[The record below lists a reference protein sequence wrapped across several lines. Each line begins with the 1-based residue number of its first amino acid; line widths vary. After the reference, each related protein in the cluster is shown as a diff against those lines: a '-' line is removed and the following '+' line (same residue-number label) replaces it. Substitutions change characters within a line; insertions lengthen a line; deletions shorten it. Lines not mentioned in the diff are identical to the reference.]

1 MTFTNFDNE
10 NSNQNIMTVILK
22 SLPKESGLTKIE
34 YEGPAIALYTCNPK
48 FLIENS
54 QALTNMVSIIRKRI
68 VIRTDESIRKSE
80 KESSLIILKYFTS
93 NNVKK
98 IFFDYALGEIT
109 IYTKDLSER
118 APKDGK
124 FSILDLVA
132 ETGWKIKIRKSPE
145 ILPSIQFINE
155 VLNDATDYRIKFYKK
170 VGENLFRS
178 KLSNIH
184 EASVLALGGFGEI
197 GRSCFLLVTSESKI
211 LLDCGINVQENR
223 SIQHFPRLDI
233 TGFRIEEID
242 GVVIS
247 HAHID
252 HIGFLPFLFKYGYR
266 GPVYCTEPTLPLMAL
281 LFLDYCKN
289 HGIYSND
296 DIKNVIIHTITLNL
310 GEVTDITP
318 DIKLT
323 LYNSGHILGSVS
335 THLHI
340 GNGDHNVVYT
350 GDLKFGKTNLL
361 DNASWNFPRV
371 ETLIIEGTFGSRD
384 SPHKRDEY
392 GPFLIESIN
401 QTLRS
406 NGKVLIPI
414 PIIGL
419 SQELIYTLNQYQ
431 NSGALDPVPIFVD
444 NSILESANIY
454 EMYHEY
460 LSKDLREK
468 LPIYNTNIFNHDNLI
483 SIPSRSKIDKPAVIL
498 APSSM
503 LVGGTSVRIL
513 KQICKDPTNKILLLS
528 YQAQG
533 TPGNEIQLG
542 AKEIFINGQKI
553 DIRCKVD
560 SIHGFSNHSDYNQ
573 LLAYVSRLKP
583 KLKRVI
589 VNHGE
594 KPRIQNLAVSINK
607 ILNIPCHYLLV
618 PEATKLL

>member
-1 MTFTNFDNE
+1 
-10 NSNQNIMTVILK
+10 
-22 SLPKESGLTKIE
+22 
-34 YEGPAIALYTCNPK
+34 
-48 FLIENS
+48 
-54 QALTNMVSIIRKRI
+54 
-68 VIRTDESIRKSE
+68 
-80 KESSLIILKYFTS
+80 
-93 NNVKK
+93 
-98 IFFDYALGEIT
+98 
-109 IYTKDLSER
+109 
-118 APKDGK
+118 
-124 FSILDLVA
+124 
-132 ETGWKIKIRKSPE
+132 
-145 ILPSIQFINE
+145 
-155 VLNDATDYRIKFYKK
+155 
-170 VGENLFRS
+170 
-178 KLSNIH
+178 
-184 EASVLALGGFGEI
+184 VLALGGFGEI

-211 LLDCGINVQENR
+211 LLDCGINVQEKR

-281 LFLDYCKN
+281 LFLDYSKN

-371 ETLIIEGTFGSRD
+371 ETLIIEGIFGSRD

-444 NSILESANIY
+444 NSILESTNIY

-460 LSKDLREK
+460 LSKDLKEK
-468 LPIYNTNIFNHDNLI
+468 LPIYNTNIFNQDNLI
-483 SIPSRSKIDKPAVIL
+483 SIPSRWKIDKPAIIL

-513 KQICKDPTNKILLLS
+513 KQICKDQLIKS
-528 YQAQG
+528 YCCL
-533 TPGNEIQLG
+533 I
-542 AKEIFINGQKI
+542 
-553 DIRCKVD
+553 
-560 SIHGFSNHSDYNQ
+560 
-573 LLAYVSRLKP
+573 
-583 KLKRVI
+583 KLKEHQEMKF
-589 VNHGE
+589 N
-594 KPRIQNLAVSINK
+594 
-607 ILNIPCHYLLV
+607 
-618 PEATKLL
+618 